1 MYTLSVDL
9 DERSYPIHI
18 GSKILGQAD
27 LILPHVKGKQ
37 VCIVTNTTV
46 APLYLQTLVDGLK
59 GKEVTVAELP
69 DGEQFK
75 NLQTLNLIFNQ
86 LLRAKHHRTTTL
98 IALGGGVV
106 GDMCGFAAACFQR
119 GVNFIQVPT
128 TLLAQVDSSVG
139 GKTGVNHEL
148 GKNMIGAFHQPQVV
162 IADVSVF
169 SSLPQREYAAGLA
182 EVIKYGLIYDA
193 DFFLWLEQNMT
204 QLLAKQDDAVIYAVK
219 RSCEIKA
226 EVVAQDEKESGIR
239 AWLNLGHTFGH
250 AIEAAQG
257 YGSWLHGEAVAAGM
271 VMALDLSQRLGW
283 ISAQDKERSTRLIA
297 AAGLPI
303 APPSMSTEQ
312 FLNLM
317 AGDKKVLDG
326 QLRLVLLNAIGKAVV
341 TADFPQG
348 LLLETL
354 SAKY

>member
-1 MYTLSVDL
+1 
-9 DERSYPIHI
+9 
-18 GSKILGQAD
+18 
-27 LILPHVKGKQ
+27 
-37 VCIVTNTTV
+37 
-46 APLYLQTLVDGLK
+46 
-59 GKEVTVAELP
+59 
-69 DGEQFK
+69 
-75 NLQTLNLIFNQ
+75 
-86 LLRAKHHRTTTL
+86 
-98 IALGGGVV
+98 
-106 GDMCGFAAACFQR
+106 
-119 GVNFIQVPT
+119 
-128 TLLAQVDSSVG
+128 
-139 GKTGVNHEL
+139 
-148 GKNMIGAFHQPQVV
+148 MIGAFHQPQAV
-162 IADVSVF
+162 IADVDVF

-193 DFFLWLEQNMT
+193 DFFIWLEQNME
-204 QLLAKQDDAVIYAVK
+204 QLVAKQDDAVIYAVK

-283 ISAQDKERSTRLIA
+283 IAAQDQERAIRLIA
-297 AAGLPI
+297 AAGLPV
-303 APPSMSTEQ
+303 APPSMSAGQ

-341 TADFPQG
+341 TADFSQET
-348 LLLETL
+348 LLQTL
-354 SAKY
+354 SAEY